1 MKESENKKLI
11 AVRVRG
17 RVRLLNEVKDT
28 LNMLRLYKTNY
39 CIVLENTPAS
49 VGMLQK
55 AKNYITWGD
64 AEEALVDEL
73 FIKRGNEY
81 KGPKTDKNKK
91 IKYSNRYVEY
101 KGKKYNKFFKLNPPR
116 GGYGKKGIKTSF
128 TKRGALG
135 YRAKAINELIKRM
148 L

>member
-39 CIVLENTPAS
+39 GIILENTPTNM
-49 VGMLQK
+49 GMLQK
-55 AKNYITWGD
+55 TKNYITWGE
-64 AEEALVDEL
+64 AEESLVDEL
-73 FIKRGNEY
+73 FTKRGNEY
-81 KGPKTDKNKK
+81 KGPMADKNKK
-91 IKYSNRYVEY
+91 IKYNNRYIEY
-101 KGKKYNKFFKLNPPR
+101 KGKKYNKFFKLNPPK
-116 GGYGKKGIKTSF
+116 GGYGRKGIKTSF
-128 TKRGALG
+128 AMGGALG
-135 YRAKAINELIKRM
+135 YRAQAINALIKKM